1 MSIACEQERGW
12 RMRYQVAF
20 RGRWQGAV
28 LHAFDD
34 LDPRWDPGSVATV
47 VDVPDQSALVA
58 LMHRAN
64 DFGLTV
70 VGVTAV
76 GGHPTHEPA
85 TRTG

>member
-1 MSIACEQERGW
+1 
-12 RMRYQVAF
+12 MRYQVAF

-34 LDPRWDPGSVATV
+34 VAPRWDPGTVATV

-76 GGHPTHEPA
+76 GTQSPEHSA

>member
-1 MSIACEQERGW
+1 
-12 RMRYQVAF
+12 MRYQVAF

-34 LDPRWDPGSVATV
+34 VDPHWDPGNVATV
-47 VDVPDQSALVA
+47 VDVPDQSALVS

-76 GGHPTHEPA
+76 GGQPTHEPA